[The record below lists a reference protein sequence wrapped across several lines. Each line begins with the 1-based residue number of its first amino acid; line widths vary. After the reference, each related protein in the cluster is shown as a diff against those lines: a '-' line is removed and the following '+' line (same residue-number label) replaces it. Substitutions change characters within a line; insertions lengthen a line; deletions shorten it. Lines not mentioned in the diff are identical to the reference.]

1 MSKRASVSNNTIKLL
16 DRRDKDKYYTPIK
29 AVEPLI
35 PHLPEYASFAEPC
48 CGNGSLIKH
57 IESLTNGGVV
67 CDYAGDVSP
76 DQDCVS
82 VSGISLHT
90 WTRDA
95 LTLTYAD
102 VFGCDMIITNSPFV
116 WSTLQPMLDLF
127 PTLKPTWLLL
137 PFGYACNKRM
147 APYMK
152 ICRKVV
158 PIGRVKWIEDSK
170 QSSTDDFAWYLFD
183 NDFIGT
189 TKLYA
194 RA

>member
-1 MSKRASVSNNTIKLL
+1 METECRMGRKANVASNSITTKP
-16 DRRDKDKYYTPIK
+16 RKERDWYPTPRK
-29 AVEPLI
+29 AVEPLL
-35 PHLPEYASFAEPC
+35 PHLPEYGTFCEPC
-48 CGNGSLIKH
+48 
-57 IESLTNGGVV
+57 
-67 CDYAGDVSP
+67 AGDGALMKHLDDLTYGSFWCRKAFDIEP
-76 DQDCVS
+76 QAW
-82 VSGISLHT
+82 GMAKG
-90 WTRDA
+90 DA
-95 LTLTYAD
+95 LTLRYEDLLD
-102 VFGCDMIITNSPFV
+102 VSYIVTNPPFV
-116 WSTLQPMLDLF
+116 WSTLQLMLDLF

-194 RA
+194 RE